1 MSEFEE
7 WFKTTSAYRM
17 LESMNY
23 YKMDLFHWIEVR
35 GEYRHTSVQIA
46 FMTWVEQQAK
56 IDLLENE
63 IVETQEFLNKQNH
76 IKQAKIDEMQKR
88 IDGALGIAQITISG
102 KGNSVAIA
110 TCMGLARE
118 IEKALRGGDQNTK
131 NKAQSIENTG
141 HEGGDQKA
149 LRGEHA
155 NS

>member
-88 IDGALGIAQITISG
+88 IDAVLQVLCELKESMDGFKEMDLYDKGYRVTTEYVIAD
-102 KGNSVAIA
+102 
-110 TCMGLARE
+110 L
-118 IEKALRGGDQNTK
+118 EKALRGTND
-131 NKAQSIENTG
+131 
-141 HEGGDQKA
+141 
-149 LRGEHA
+149 
-155 NS
+155 